1 LNFLSYCPYCIVT
14 GIVSGNVIV
23 IIAKTN
29 YNVNRQFPVHEKTNH
44 LISFLEERMGVKAKF
59 HGPAFAGLET
69 TERLSDEQIDGRVGE
84 LFGQLTQDEK
94 IQMMSGDPP
103 FWLGMADMMGGGYAD
118 HPWVAGAVPR
128 LGIPGV
134 RFADGPRGVIMD
146 GGTTF
151 PVSMGR
157 GATFDPELEERVGD
171 VIGRELRAMGGNFFG
186 GVCINLLRHPAWG
199 RAQETYGEDPVHL
212 GEFGAALV
220 RGVQKHVMACAKH
233 YALNSMENARFSVD
247 VTIAARPLH
256 EIYLRHFKRA
266 VEAGVASIMSAYNS
280 VNGEWCGQNYTLLTE
295 ILKQQWSFHGFV
307 MTDFIFGMR
316 DSKKAALAGQDIE
329 MPFDMIHKQHLKS
342 LVERGEVPVERID
355 DAALR
360 VLRQQVRFAQGRDL
374 REYSLDVVGSEVHR
388 KIAREA
394 AEKAIVLLKNEGAL
408 LPLQGVKKLAV
419 IGKLAAMP
427 NTGDGG
433 SSNTRPPYV
442 ITPLQGLQEALDGQ
456 AEIVYDDGSDP
467 TRAAQVASEAEV
479 AVIVAGYTHLDEG
492 EYVSPDTM
500 SELSK
505 NFPPPTLEEMP
516 IAQAIMEKMS
526 ATNSVDNAM
535 PPGGDRKLLTL
546 HPEDEALI
554 QGVVASN
561 PRTVVAMMGG
571 SAIIAE
577 NWRGQVP
584 AILMLW
590 YPGMEGG
597 HAFADILLGKVN
609 PSGKLP
615 CVFAARSEDLPYY
628 DMNAKAITYDLW
640 HGYRKLER
648 DGAVPAFPFGF
659 GLSYTAFEFGH
670 LRLSETSLGV
680 GDTLT
685 ATLDVTNCGSVAGD
699 TVVQIYVAVPTS
711 RVERVPKELKA
722 FRRVGLQPGETKTVH
737 LDIPVKA
744 LAYYDEQSGWRV
756 EPTSYTLIV
765 GQHSLDDRA
774 LRAEFKII

>member
-1 LNFLSYCPYCIVT
+1 MT
-14 GIVSGNVIV
+14 
-23 IIAKTN
+23 T
-29 YNVNRQFPVHEKTNH
+29 
-44 LISFLEERMGVKAKF
+44 AKF

-69 TERLSDEQIDGRVGE
+69 SQRLSDEQIDSRARE
-84 LFGQLTQDEK
+84 LLGQLTLDEK
-94 IQMMSGDPP
+94 IKTMSGDLP
-103 FWLGMADMMGGGYAD
+103 FWPGMADMLGGGYAD

-199 RAQETYGEDPVHL
+199 RAQETYGEDPIHL
-212 GEFGAALV
+212 GEFGAALT

-247 VTIAARPLH
+247 VTIAPRPLH

-266 VEAGVASIMSAYNS
+266 VDEGVASIMSAYNS
-280 VNGEWCGQNYTLLTE
+280 VNGEWCGQNYVLLTQ
-295 ILKQQWSFHGFV
+295 ILKQQWGFQGFV

-329 MPFDMIHKQHLKS
+329 MPFDMIHRQHLRG
-342 LVERGEVPVERID
+342 LVERGEVPVERVD

-360 VLRQQVRFAQGRDL
+360 VLRQQIRFAQGRNPGD
-374 REYSLDVVGSEVHR
+374 YALDVAGNEAHR
-388 KIAREA
+388 KVAREA

-408 LPLQGVKKLAV
+408 LPLKGVEKLAV
-419 IGKLAAMP
+419 IGKLAATP

-433 SSNTRPPYV
+433 SSNTRPAHV
-442 ITPLQGLQEALDGQ
+442 VTPLQGLQEALKGQ
-456 AEIVYDDGSDP
+456 VEIAYDDGSDP
-467 TRAAQVASEAEV
+467 ARAAKVAGEADV
-479 AVIVAGYTHLDEG
+479 VVLVVGYTHQDEG
-492 EYVSPDTM
+492 EYVSPDSM
-500 SELSK
+500 AELAK
-505 NFPPPTLEEMP
+505 NFPPPTPEEMP
-516 IAQAIMEKMS
+516 IAQAMMANMG
-526 ATNSVDNAM
+526 ATGSVENAM

-546 HPEDEALI
+546 HPNDEALI
-554 QGVVASN
+554 QAVAAVN
-561 PRTVVAMMGG
+561 PRTVVGMMGG
-571 SAIIAE
+571 SAIITE
-577 NWRGQVP
+577 NWRGKVP

-597 HAFADILLGKVN
+597 RAFADILLGKVN

-615 CVFAARSEDLPYY
+615 CVFAARAEDLPYY

-648 DGAVPAFPFGF
+648 DRAVPAFPFGF
-659 GLSYTAFEFGH
+659 GLSYTTFKFDH
-670 LRLSETSLGV
+670 LRLSSTSLGAS
-680 GDTLT
+680 DTLT
-685 ATLDVTNCGSVAGD
+685 ATLDVTNSGTVAGD
-699 TVVQIYVAVPTS
+699 TVVQMYVAVPSS
-711 RVERVPKELKA
+711 RVERAPKELKA
-722 FRRVGLQPGETKTVH
+722 FQRVGLQPGETKTVQVN
-737 LDIPVKA
+737 IPVKD
-744 LAYYDEQSGWRV
+744 LAYYDEQLGWTV
-756 EPTSYTLIV
+756 EPTGYTLIA
-765 GQHSLDDRA
+765 GQHSLDDQA
-774 LRAEFKII
+774 LRAEFKVAETQRK

>member
-1 LNFLSYCPYCIVT
+1 LGT
-14 GIVSGNVIV
+14 
-23 IIAKTN
+23 
-29 YNVNRQFPVHEKTNH
+29 
-44 LISFLEERMGVKAKF
+44 KAKF

-69 TERLSDEQIDGRVGE
+69 AERLSDEEIDVRARK
-84 LFGQLTQDEK
+84 LTGQLTQDEK
-94 IQMMSGDPP
+94 IKMMSGDLP
-103 FWLGMADMMGGGYAD
+103 FWLGMDDMMGGGYAD

-146 GGTTF
+146 GATTF

-157 GATFDPELEERVGD
+157 GATFDLELEERVGD

-199 RAQETYGEDPVHL
+199 RAQETYGEDPIHL
-212 GEFGAALV
+212 GELGAALV

-233 YALNSMENARFSVD
+233 YALNSMENARYSVD
-247 VTIAARPLH
+247 VIIAPRPLH
-256 EIYLRHFKRA
+256 EIYLRHFKRT

-280 VNGEWCGQNYTLLTE
+280 VNGEWCGQNHMLLTT
-295 ILKQQWSFHGFV
+295 ILKREWGFEGFV

-316 DSKKAALAGQDIE
+316 DSMKAALAGQDVE
-329 MPFDMIHKQHLKS
+329 MPFDMIHRQHLKR
-342 LVERGEVPVERID
+342 LVERGEVPVERIE

-360 VLRQQVRFAQGRDL
+360 VLRQQIRFAQGRAPHA
-374 REYSLDVVGSEVHR
+374 YSLDVVGCEAHR
-388 KIAREA
+388 KLAREA

-408 LPLQGVKKLAV
+408 LPLKEVKKLAV
-419 IGKLAAMP
+419 IGKLAALP

-442 ITPLQGLQEALDGQ
+442 ITPLQGLQKALEGQ
-456 AEIVYDDGSDP
+456 ADIIYDDGGDP
-467 TRAAQVASEAEV
+467 VRAAQVAHQADV
-479 AVIVAGYTHLDEG
+479 AIVVAGYTHQDEG

-500 SELSK
+500 AELAK
-505 NFPPPTLEEMP
+505 NFPQPTPEEMP
-516 IAQAIMEKMS
+516 IAQRMMAEMS
-526 ATNSVDNAM
+526 AANGVSNAM

-546 HPEDEALI
+546 HPDDEVLI
-554 QGVVASN
+554 QAVAASN

-571 SAIIAE
+571 SAIITE
-577 NWRGQVP
+577 SWRGQVP

-597 HAFADILLGKVN
+597 HAFADILSGKVN

-628 DMNAKAITYDLW
+628 DINAKAITYDLW

-648 DGAVPAFPFGF
+648 DGTVPAFPFGF
-659 GLSYTAFEFGH
+659 GLSYTTFEFDH
-670 LRLSETSLGV
+670 LRLSAVSLGA

-685 ATLDVTNCGSVAGD
+685 ATLDMTNCGPVAGD

-711 RVERVPKELKA
+711 RVERAPKELKA
-722 FRRVGLQPGETKTVH
+722 FQRVGLKPGETKTVH
-737 LDIPVKA
+737 VDIPVKD
-744 LAYYDEQSGWRV
+744 LAYYDSQAGWVV
-756 EPTSYTLIV
+756 EPTNYMLIV

-774 LRAEFKII
+774 LRAEFKVA

>member
-1 LNFLSYCPYCIVT
+1 
-14 GIVSGNVIV
+14 
-23 IIAKTN
+23 
-29 YNVNRQFPVHEKTNH
+29 
-44 LISFLEERMGVKAKF
+44 MGAKAKF

-69 TERLSDEQIDGRVGE
+69 TERLSDEQIDARAGE

-94 IQMMSGDPP
+94 IKMMSGDPP
-103 FWLGMADMMGGGYAD
+103 FWLGVADMMGGGYAD

-134 RFADGPRGVIMD
+134 RFTDGPRGVIMD

-199 RAQETYGEDPVHL
+199 RAQETYGEDPIHL

-247 VTIAARPLH
+247 VSITPRPLH
-256 EIYLRHFKRA
+256 ELYLRHFKRA

-280 VNGEWCGQNYTLLTE
+280 VNGEWCGQNYMLLTE
-295 ILKQQWSFHGFV
+295 ILKQRWGFQGFV

-316 DSKKAALAGQDIE
+316 DSKKAALAGQDVE
-329 MPFDMIHKQHLKS
+329 MPFDMIHKQHLKG

-360 VLRQQVRFAQGRDL
+360 VLRQQIRFAQGRDP
-374 REYSLDVVGSEVHR
+374 REYSLDVVGREAHR
-388 KIAREA
+388 KIAREV

-408 LPLQGVKKLAV
+408 LPLNGVKKLAV
-419 IGKLAAMP
+419 IGKLAAVP

-467 TRAAQVASEAEV
+467 ARAAQVASEADV
-479 AVIVAGYTHLDEG
+479 VVIVVAYTHKDEG
-492 EYVSPDTM
+492 EYVSPDSM
-500 SELSK
+500 AELSK
-505 NFPPPTLEEMP
+505 NFPPPTPEEIP

-526 ATNSVDNAM
+526 ATNTVDNAM

-546 HPEDEALI
+546 HPEDETLI
-554 QGVVASN
+554 QAVAASN
-561 PRTVVAMMGG
+561 PRTVVALMGG
-571 SAIIAE
+571 SAIITE

-615 CVFAARSEDLPYY
+615 CVFAAQSEDLPYY

-680 GDTLT
+680 GETLT
-685 ATLDVTNCGSVAGD
+685 ATLDVTNYGSVAGD

-711 RVERVPKELKA
+711 RVERAPKELKA
-722 FRRVGLQPGETKTVH
+722 FKRVGLEPGETKTVH
-737 LDIPVKA
+737 LDIPVKE
-744 LAYYDEQSGWRV
+744 LAYYDERSGWTV
-756 EPTSYTLIV
+756 ERTSYTLIV
-765 GQHSLDDRA
+765 GQHSLDDQA
-774 LRAEFKII
+774 LQAEFKII

>member
-1 LNFLSYCPYCIVT
+1 
-14 GIVSGNVIV
+14 
-23 IIAKTN
+23 
-29 YNVNRQFPVHEKTNH
+29 
-44 LISFLEERMGVKAKF
+44 MGTKAKF
-59 HGPAFAGLET
+59 HGLAFGGLET
-69 TERLSDEQIDGRVGE
+69 AEHLSDEQIDARARE
-84 LFGQLTQDEK
+84 LFRQLTRDEK
-94 IQMMSGDPP
+94 IKMMSGDPP
-103 FWLGMADMMGGGYAD
+103 FWPGMADMLGGGYAD

-157 GATFDPELEERVGD
+157 GATFDPELEERVGN
-171 VIGRELRAMGGNFFG
+171 VIGCELRAMGGNFFG

-199 RAQETYGEDPVHL
+199 RAQETYGEDPIHL
-212 GEFGAALV
+212 GEFGAALM

-247 VTIAARPLH
+247 VTIAPRPLH

-266 VEAGVASIMSAYNS
+266 VDEGVASIMSAYNG
-280 VNGEWCGQNYTLLTE
+280 VNGEWCGQNYILLTS
-295 ILKQQWSFHGFV
+295 ILKQQWGFQGFV

-329 MPFDMIHKQHLKS
+329 MPFDMIHKQHLKG
-342 LVERGEVPVERID
+342 LVERGEVPSERID

-360 VLRQQVRFAQGRDL
+360 VLRQQVRFAQGRDP
-374 REYSLDVVGSEVHR
+374 REYSLDVVGSEAHR
-388 KIAREA
+388 KVAREA

-408 LPLQGVKKLAV
+408 LPLKGIKKVAV
-419 IGKLAAMP
+419 IGKLAAVP

-433 SSNTRPPYV
+433 SSSTRPPYV
-442 ITPLQGLQEALDGQ
+442 ITPLQGLQEALEGQ
-456 AEIVYDDGSDP
+456 AEIIYDDGGDLA
-467 TRAAQVASEAEV
+467 RAARAAREAEV
-479 AVIVAGYTHLDEG
+479 AIVVAGYTKEDEG
-492 EYVSPDTM
+492 EYTSPDSM
-500 SELSK
+500 VELSK
-505 NFPPPTLEEMP
+505 NFPPPTPEEMP
-516 IAQAIMEKMS
+516 IAQAMMANMA
-526 ATNSVDNAM
+526 ATTSIPNTM

-546 HPEDEALI
+546 HPDDEALI
-554 QGVVASN
+554 QAVAMSN

-571 SAIIAE
+571 SAIVTE

-597 HAFADILLGKVN
+597 RAFADILLGKVN

-615 CVFAARSEDLPYY
+615 CVFAARPEDLPYY

-648 DGAVPAFPFGF
+648 DGSIPAFPFGF
-659 GLSYTAFEFGH
+659 GLSYTTFEYDH
-670 LRLSETSLGV
+670 LRLSDLSLGAL
-680 GDTLT
+680 DTLT
-685 ATLDVTNCGSVAGD
+685 ATLEVTNCGPESGD
-699 TVVQIYVAVPTS
+699 TVVQFYISAPTS
-711 RVERVPKELKA
+711 RVERAPKELKA
-722 FRRVGLQPGETKTVH
+722 FRRIGLKPSETKTIQV
-737 LDIPVKA
+737 DIPVKD
-744 LAYYDEQSGWRV
+744 LAYYDEHSGWTV

-765 GQHSLDDRA
+765 GQHSLDERA
-774 LRAEFKII
+774 LRAEFKIA

>member
-1 LNFLSYCPYCIVT
+1 
-14 GIVSGNVIV
+14 
-23 IIAKTN
+23 
-29 YNVNRQFPVHEKTNH
+29 
-44 LISFLEERMGVKAKF
+44 MGTKANF
-59 HGPAFAGLET
+59 HGQAFGELET
-69 TERLSDEQIDGRVGE
+69 KAPLSDEEIEDRVEE

-94 IQMMSGDPP
+94 IKMMSGDPP

-118 HPWVAGAVPR
+118 HPWVAGAVAR

-199 RAQETYGEDPVHL
+199 RAQESYGEDPIHL
-212 GEFGAALV
+212 GEIGAALV

-233 YALNSMENARFSVD
+233 YALNSMENARYSVD
-247 VTIAARPLH
+247 VTIAPRPLH

-266 VEAGVASIMSAYNS
+266 VEEGVASIMSAYNS
-280 VNGEWCGQNYTLLTE
+280 VNGEWCGQNYVLLTQ
-295 ILKQQWSFHGFV
+295 ILKQQWGFRGFV

-329 MPFDMIHKQHLKS
+329 MPFDMIHRQHLKS

-360 VLRQQVRFAQGRDL
+360 VLRQQIRFAQGRDP
-374 REYSLDVVGSEVHR
+374 REYSLEVVGSEAHR
-388 KIAREA
+388 KLAREA
-394 AEKAIVLLKNEGAL
+394 AEKAIVLLKNEGPL

-442 ITPLQGLQEALDGQ
+442 ITPLQGLQEALEGQ
-456 AEIVYDDGSDP
+456 AQIIYDDGSDP
-467 TRAAQVASEAEV
+467 ARAAQIAREAEV
-479 AVIVAGYTHLDEG
+479 AIIVAGYTHLDEG
-492 EYVSPDTM
+492 EYVSPDSM
-500 SELSK
+500 AELSK
-505 NFPPPTLEEMP
+505 NFPPPTPEEAP
-516 IAQAIMEKMS
+516 IAQAMMANMG
-526 ATNSVDNAM
+526 ATESVANAM
-535 PPGGDRKLLTL
+535 PPGGDRRLLTR
-546 HPEDEALI
+546 HPDDEALI
-554 QGVVASN
+554 QAVAASN
-561 PRTVVAMMGG
+561 PPTWVAMMGG
-571 SAIIAE
+571 SAIITE

-615 CVFAARSEDLPYY
+615 CVFAARSEGLPYY
-628 DMNAKAITYDLW
+628 DMNAKGITYDLW
-640 HGYRKLER
+640 HGDRKLER
-648 DGAVPAFPFGF
+648 DGAAPAFPFGF
-659 GLSYTAFEFGH
+659 GLSYTTFEFDH
-670 LRLSETSLGV
+670 LRVSDVSLGA

-685 ATLDVTNCGSVAGD
+685 ATLDVTNSGPVTGD
-699 TVVQIYVAVPTS
+699 TVVQFYIAVPAS
-711 RVERVPKELKA
+711 RVERAPKELKA
-722 FRRVGLQPGETKTVH
+722 FKRIGLEPGETKTVH
-737 LDIPVKA
+737 LDIPVKE
-744 LAYYDEQSGWRV
+744 LAYYDEQSGWTV
-756 EPTSYTLIV
+756 ERTSYTVIV

-774 LRAEFKII
+774 LRAEIKIA

>member
-1 LNFLSYCPYCIVT
+1 
-14 GIVSGNVIV
+14 
-23 IIAKTN
+23 
-29 YNVNRQFPVHEKTNH
+29 
-44 LISFLEERMGVKAKF
+44 MGTKANF
-59 HGPAFAGLET
+59 HGPAFGELET
-69 TERLSDEQIDGRVGE
+69 TAPLSNEEIDDRAEE

-94 IQMMSGDPP
+94 IKMMSGDLP

-199 RAQETYGEDPVHL
+199 RAQETYGEDPIHL

-220 RGVQKHVMACAKH
+220 RGIQKHVMACAKH
-233 YALNSMENARFSVD
+233 YALNSMENARYSVD
-247 VTIAARPLH
+247 VTIAPRPLH

-280 VNGEWCGQNYTLLTE
+280 VNGEWCGQNYVLLTQ
-295 ILKQQWSFHGFV
+295 ILKQQWGFRGFV

-316 DSKKAALAGQDIE
+316 DSRIAALAGQDIE
-329 MPFDMIHKQHLKS
+329 MPFDMIHRQHLKR
-342 LVERGEVPVERID
+342 LVEQGEVPVERID

-360 VLRQQVRFAQGRDL
+360 VLRQQIRFAQGRDP
-374 REYSLDVVGSEVHR
+374 REYSLDIVGSEAHR
-388 KIAREA
+388 KVARET

-408 LPLQGVKKLAV
+408 LPLKDVKKLAV
-419 IGKLAAMP
+419 IGKLAAVP

-442 ITPLQGLQEALDGQ
+442 ITPLQGLQEALQGQ

-467 TRAAQVASEAEV
+467 ARAVQTAREADVAIV
-479 AVIVAGYTHLDEG
+479 VAGYTHLDEG
-492 EYVSPDTM
+492 EYVSPDSM
-500 SELSK
+500 AELSR
-505 NFPPPTLEEMP
+505 NFPSPTPEEMP
-516 IAQAIMEKMS
+516 IARGMMAKMG
-526 ATNSVDNAM
+526 ATDSVTNAM
-535 PPGGDRKLLTL
+535 PPGGDRKRLTL
-546 HPEDEALI
+546 HPDDEALI
-554 QGVVASN
+554 QAVAASN

-571 SAIIAE
+571 SAIITE

-590 YPGMEGG
+590 YAGMEGG

-615 CVFAARSEDLPYY
+615 CVFAARSEDLPDY
-628 DMNAKAITYDLW
+628 DMDAKAITYDLW

-659 GLSYTAFEFGH
+659 GLSYTTFGFDH
-670 LRLSETSLGV
+670 LRLSDSSLGA

-685 ATLDVTNCGSVAGD
+685 AMLDVTNAGPVAGD
-699 TVVQIYVAVPTS
+699 TVVQVYVAVPNS
-711 RVERVPKELKA
+711 RVERAPKELKA
-722 FRRVGLQPGETKTVH
+722 FRRVRLQPGETKTVQV
-737 LDIPVKA
+737 DIPVQD
-744 LAYYDEQSGWRV
+744 LAYYDEQSGWTV
-756 EPTSYTLIV
+756 EQTSYTLIV
-765 GQHSLDDRA
+765 GQHSLDDQA
-774 LRAEFKII
+774 MQAEFNIA

>member
-1 LNFLSYCPYCIVT
+1 M
-14 GIVSGNVIV
+14 
-23 IIAKTN
+23 KT
-29 YNVNRQFPVHEKTNH
+29 
-44 LISFLEERMGVKAKF
+44 KAKF

-69 TERLSDEQIDGRVGE
+69 KERLSNEQIDARARE
-84 LFGQLTQDEK
+84 LFGQLTPDEK
-94 IQMMSGDPP
+94 MKMLSGDLP
-103 FWLGMADMMGGGYAD
+103 FWPGMADMMGGGYAD

-199 RAQETYGEDPVHL
+199 RAQETYGEDPIHL
-212 GEFGAALV
+212 SELGAALV

-233 YALNSMENARFSVD
+233 YALNSMENARFRVD
-247 VTIAARPLH
+247 VTISPRPLH
-256 EIYLRHFKRA
+256 ELYLRHFKCA
-266 VEAGVASIMSAYNS
+266 VDEGVASIMSAYNS
-280 VNGEWCGQNYTLLTE
+280 VNGEWCGQNYALLTQ
-295 ILKQQWSFHGFV
+295 ILKQQWSFQGFV

-316 DSKKAALAGQDIE
+316 DFKKAALAGQDIE
-329 MPFDMIHKQHLKS
+329 MPFAMIHKQHLKS

-360 VLRQQVRFAQGRDL
+360 VLRQQIRFAQGRDPS
-374 REYSLDVVGSEVHR
+374 EYSLDVVGSELHR
-388 KIAREA
+388 SVAREA

-408 LPLQGVKKLAV
+408 LPLNAVKKLAV

-442 ITPLQGLQEALDGQ
+442 ITPLQGLQEALEGQ
-456 AEIVYDDGSDP
+456 AEIVYDDGSNP
-467 TRAAQVASEAEV
+467 AQSAQLAREAEV
-479 AVIVAGYTHLDEG
+479 AVLVVGYTHQDEG
-492 EYVSPDTM
+492 EYVAPDSLT
-500 SELSK
+500 ELSK
-505 NFPPPTLEEMP
+505 NFPPPAPDEMP
-516 IAQAIMEKMS
+516 IVEALMANRS
-526 ATNSVDNAM
+526 ATNNAANAM

-546 HPEDEALI
+546 HPDDEALI
-554 QGVVASN
+554 RAVVASN
-561 PRTVVAMMGG
+561 PHTVVAMMGG
-571 SAIIAE
+571 SAIITE
-577 NWRGQVP
+577 NWRAQAP

-659 GLSYTAFEFGH
+659 GLSYTTFEFDH
-670 LRLSETSLGV
+670 LRLSKTTLGV
-680 GDTLT
+680 DDTLT
-685 ATLDVTNCGSVAGD
+685 TTLEVTNRGSVAGD

-711 RVERVPKELKA
+711 RVERASKELKA
-722 FRRVGLQPGETKTVH
+722 FRRVGLKPGETKTIQV
-737 LDIPVKA
+737 DIPVKDF
-744 LAYYDEQSGWRV
+744 AYYDEQSGWTV

-774 LRAEFKII
+774 LRAEFEIA

>member
-1 LNFLSYCPYCIVT
+1 
-14 GIVSGNVIV
+14 
-23 IIAKTN
+23 
-29 YNVNRQFPVHEKTNH
+29 
-44 LISFLEERMGVKAKF
+44 MGTKANF
-59 HGPAFAGLET
+59 HGPAFGGLEI
-69 TERLSDEQIDGRVGE
+69 TEKLSDKQIDEWAQE
-84 LFGQLTQDEK
+84 LFEQLTLDEK
-94 IQMMSGDPP
+94 IKMMSGDVP
-103 FWLGMADMMGGGYAD
+103 FWPGMADMLGGGYAD

-199 RAQETYGEDPVHL
+199 RAQETYGEDPIHL

-247 VTIAARPLH
+247 VAIAPRPLH

-295 ILKQQWSFHGFV
+295 ILKKQWGFKGFV

-329 MPFDMIHKQHLKS
+329 MPFDMIHRQHLKG
-342 LVERGEVPVERID
+342 LVAHGEVPVERID

-360 VLRQQVRFAQGRDL
+360 VLRQQVRFAQGRNPS
-374 REYSLDVVGSEVHR
+374 EYSLEVVGCDAHLQV
-388 KIAREA
+388 AREA
-394 AEKAIVLLKNEGAL
+394 AEKAIVLLKNDGAL
-408 LPLQGVKKLAV
+408 LPLKGVKKLAV
-419 IGKLAAMP
+419 IGKLAAVP

-442 ITPLQGLQEALDGQ
+442 VTPLQGLQEALAGQ
-456 AEIVYDDGSDP
+456 AEIIYDDGSDP
-467 TRAAQVASEAEV
+467 ARAVQVAREAEV
-479 AVIVAGYTHLDEG
+479 AVIVAGYTDQDEG
-492 EYVSPDTM
+492 EYVSPDSM
-500 SELSK
+500 AELSK
-505 NFPPPTLEEMP
+505 NFPPPTPEEMP
-516 IAQAIMEKMS
+516 IAQAMMANMG
-526 ATNSVDNAM
+526 ATNSVPNAM

-546 HPEDEALI
+546 NPADETLI
-554 QGVVASN
+554 QTVADSN

-571 SAIIAE
+571 SAIITE
-577 NWRGQVP
+577 NWRGKVP

-615 CVFAARSEDLPYY
+615 CVFATRPEDLPYY

-648 DGAVPAFPFGF
+648 DGAAPAFPFGF
-659 GLSYTAFEFGH
+659 GLSYTTFEFAN
-670 LRLSETSLGV
+670 LRLAATSLGA
-680 GDTLT
+680 DDNLT
-685 ATLDVTNCGSVAGD
+685 VTLDVTNSGPVAGD
-699 TVVQIYVAVPTS
+699 TVVQVYVAVPNS
-711 RVERVPKELKA
+711 RVERAPKELKA
-722 FRRVGLQPGETKTVH
+722 FRRVGLQAGETKTVQ
-737 LDIPVKA
+737 LDVPVKE
-744 LAYYDEQSGWRV
+744 LAYYDEQAGWTV

-765 GQHSLDDRA
+765 GQHSLDERA
-774 LRAEFKII
+774 LRATFTIA

>member
-1 LNFLSYCPYCIVT
+1 
-14 GIVSGNVIV
+14 
-23 IIAKTN
+23 
-29 YNVNRQFPVHEKTNH
+29 
-44 LISFLEERMGVKAKF
+44 MGTKAKF
-59 HGPAFAGLET
+59 HGSAFAGLET
-69 TERLSDEQIDGRVGE
+69 TERLSDEQIDARAGE

-94 IQMMSGDPP
+94 IKMMSGDPP

-199 RAQETYGEDPVHL
+199 RAQETYGEDPFHL
-212 GEFGAALV
+212 GEFGTALV

-247 VTIAARPLH
+247 VTIASRPLH

-266 VEAGVASIMSAYNS
+266 VEEGVASIMSAYNS
-280 VNGEWCGQNYTLLTE
+280 VNGEWCGQNYVLLTE
-295 ILKQQWSFHGFV
+295 ILKRQWGFQGFV

-316 DSKKAALAGQDIE
+316 DSRKAALAGQDIE
-329 MPFDMIHKQHLKS
+329 MPFDMIHRQHLKS

-360 VLRQQVRFAQGRDL
+360 VLRQQVRFAQGRDP
-374 REYSLDVVGSEVHR
+374 REYSLEVVGNEAHR

-394 AEKAIVLLKNEGAL
+394 AEKAIVLLKNDGSL
-408 LPLQGVKKLAV
+408 LPLQEVKKLAV
-419 IGKLAAMP
+419 IGKLAAVP
-427 NTGDGG
+427 NTGDAG
-433 SSNTRPPYV
+433 SSNTRPTYV
-442 ITPLQGLQEALDGQ
+442 ITLLQGLQEALEGQ
-456 AEIVYDDGSDP
+456 SEILYDDGSDP
-467 TRAAQVASEAEV
+467 ARALQIARQAEV
-479 AVIVAGYTHLDEG
+479 AIVVAGYTHLDEG
-492 EYVSPDTM
+492 EYVSPHTM
-500 SELSK
+500 AELSK
-505 NFPPPTLEEMP
+505 NFPPPTPEEMP
-516 IAQAIMEKMS
+516 IAQTLMANMG
-526 ATNSVDNAM
+526 ATNSVPNAM

-546 HPEDEALI
+546 HPEEEALI
-554 QGVVASN
+554 QAVAASN

-571 SAIIAE
+571 SAIITE
-577 NWRGQVP
+577 SWRGQVP

-609 PSGKLP
+609 PSGRLP
-615 CVFAARSEDLPYY
+615 CVFAARSEDLPDY
-628 DMNAKAITYDLW
+628 DINAKAITYDLW

-648 DGAVPAFPFGF
+648 DGAIPAFPFGF
-659 GLSYTAFEFGH
+659 GLSYTSFEFGG
-670 LRLSETSLGV
+670 LRLSHESLGA
-680 GDTLT
+680 GDTIT
-685 ATLDVTNCGSVAGD
+685 ATLEVTNCGPVAGD
-699 TVVQIYVAVPTS
+699 TVVQVYVAVPGS
-711 RVERVPKELKA
+711 RIERAPKELKA
-722 FRRVGLQPGETKTVH
+722 FQRVGLKPGETKTVRV
-737 LDIPVKA
+737 DIPVKD
-744 LAYYDEQSGWRV
+744 LAYYDEQSGWTV

-774 LRAEFKII
+774 LRAEFQIA